1 MKPFPRLARSLSRL
15 FCIASLGLV
24 ASGCVMTVEAVNPS
38 PNVTVSGEGS
48 YAVDVNRVPDMLE
61 PGRGV
66 TILDVQKSVQ
76 SGFENAVGA
85 AYTRDG
91 SAGTK
96 LVFDSFKASIDE
108 GQIGI
113 LRVTYRARWI
123 SADGEVVAQSSGTA
137 LPKNPIQTGEGHWR
151 DVLEV
156 MFEQLVDSYDKAQD
170 KREKHAEKQGE
181 KQARGL

>member
-1 MKPFPRLARSLSRL
+1 MKPFSLARSIARL
-15 FCIASLGLV
+15 LLVTSLAFGTS
-24 ASGCVMTVEAVNPS
+24 ACVMTVEAVNPS
-38 PNVTVSGEGS
+38 PNVTVSGDGS
-48 YAVDVNRVPDMLE
+48 YAVDVGKVPDVLE

-66 TILDVQKSVQ
+66 TITEVQKSVQ
-76 SGFENAVGA
+76 AGFENAVGA

-91 SAGTK
+91 GAGTK

-123 SADGEVVAQSSGTA
+123 GADGEVVAQSSGTA

-156 MFEQLVDSYDKAQD
+156 MFEQLVDSYDKAQE
-170 KREKHAEKQGE
+170 KREKHDE
-181 KQARGL
+181 KQARKDAN